1 MSLTSGVLQGE
12 EPSKLKQG
20 SENGKKVVTSVLAGR
35 CNTHSYGTHVISHH
49 EKAIIESCIE
59 THAHK

>member
-12 EPSKLKQG
+12 EPSKFKQG
-20 SENGKKVVTSVLAGR
+20 SENGKKVVTSVSAGR
-35 CNTHSYGTHVISHH
+35 CNTHSNATHVISHH
-49 EKAIIESCIE
+49 EKAIIKFCIA